1 MIAKK
6 KTNKNNSSSSAEDN
20 NVDVDNAVDD
30 DEPDAA
36 LTADLIGV
44 LKDAV
49 RNLPNLIYI

>member
-1 MIAKK
+1 MSAKK
-6 KTNKNNSSSSAEDN
+6 KTNKNNSSSSSAEDN
-20 NVDVDNAVDD
+20 NAVDD

-49 RNLPNLIYI
+49 RNLIYIYD

>member
-1 MIAKK
+1 MSAKK